1 MAQCT
6 VSTFTLRG
14 VEAVHVDAE
23 IDVGAGLPTFAIV
36 GLGDLAVQEARER
49 VRSACRAQGF
59 EVPNARVVVNLAP
72 GPVRKH
78 GTGFDLPIAIGVL
91 AATRQLPPDIART
104 CAAVGELSL
113 DGSVRPIPGML
124 AYALAARDAGLSL
137 LGPAGMALGSQL
149 DGMDYRP
156 VERLSVLKAGL
167 PERTERSASAQIQT
181 AARVDFADVAGQEY
195 AKHALTIAA
204 AGGHHVLM
212 IGPPGSGKT
221 MLARRLP
228 TILPPL
234 SAAERVETALVH
246 SAAGLPEDAALS
258 GMRPFRAPHHSAS
271 KAGLVG
277 GGSPPRPGEVSL
289 AHNGVLFL
297 DEMPEFGPAVLQSLR
312 QPMEDGLITLVRAD
326 GRLRLPAR
334 FSLVGAANPCPCG
347 FFGDPERRCT
357 CPEPTIARYQSRIGG
372 PLMDRID
379 LVCDVGRI
387 NPDLLMEAP
396 VGESSAQMRRKTLAA
411 REWASAAGRP
421 PSSDLSGSELFSACA
436 LPPSARRAL
445 REAGRVH
452 HLSGRGVTR
461 LMRIARTIADIEGAS
476 CVDEEHLAGALG
488 FRARALR

>member
-14 VEAVHVDAE
+14 VEAVAVDAE

-78 GTGFDLPIAIGVL
+78 GTGFDLPIAIGML
-91 AATRQLPPDIART
+91 AATGQLPRELTRT

-113 DGSVRPIPGML
+113 DGSIRPIPGML

-137 LGPAGMALGSQL
+137 LGPAGMALVELEGL
-149 DGMDYRP
+149 DYRP
-156 VERLSVLKAGL
+156 VDRLSELKAGM
-167 PERTERSASAQIQT
+167 P
-181 AARVDFADVAGQEY
+181 AADKGRQQADGEDVALLDFADVVGHDY

-228 TILPPL
+228 SILPPL
-234 SAAERVETALVH
+234 TSAERVQTALVH
-246 SAAGLPEDAALS
+246 SAAGLSEGTALS
-258 GMRPFRAPHHSAS
+258 GVRPFRAPHHSAS

-297 DEMPEFGPAVLQSLR
+297 DEMPEFGPSVLQSLR
-312 QPMEDGLITLVRAD
+312 QPMEDGVVTLVRAD
-326 GRLRLPAR
+326 GRLRFPAR
-334 FSLVGAANPCPCG
+334 FALVGAANPCPCG
-347 FFGDPERRCT
+347 FFGDPDRRCS
-357 CPEPTIARYQSRIGG
+357 CPAPVVARYQSRIGG

-379 LVCDVGRI
+379 IVCDVGRVA
-387 NPDLLMEAP
+387 PELLVDAA
-396 VGESSAQMRRKTLAA
+396 VGQSSAEMRRTTLAA
-411 REWASAAGRP
+411 RKRARAAGRP
-421 PSSDLSGSELFSACA
+421 HSSALSASELHSACA
-436 LPPSARRAL
+436 LSPSARSTLALVGRA
-445 REAGRVH
+445 H
-452 HLSGRGVTR
+452 QLSGRGVTR
-461 LMRIARTIADIEGAS
+461 LLRVARTIADLEGAKI
-476 CVDEEHLAGALG
+476 VAEEHIASALG
-488 FRARALR
+488 FRARVLQ